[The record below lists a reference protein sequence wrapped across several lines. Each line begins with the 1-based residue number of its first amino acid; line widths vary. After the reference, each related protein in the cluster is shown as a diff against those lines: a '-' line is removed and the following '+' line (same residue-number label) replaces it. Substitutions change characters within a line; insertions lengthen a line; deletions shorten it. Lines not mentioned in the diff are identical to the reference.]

1 MYSKKINLFYYTK
14 EILCSCMVLFFTQRI
29 QAQRIENIHSYYSKR
44 QAVVEFDKGF
54 IVNNE
59 DIVLNTK
66 LYINKIFANYDLKF
80 QSIRKSPFSIHI
92 LFQQY
97 DNLLPVYQSSI
108 MVNIANSGRVLS
120 VINNL
125 IDKKNT
131 KSIETN
137 LPANQIF
144 FDGEK
149 SLAVFVDSLINDVGL
164 IERVHFNNQLIYT
177 NVLSSYLNPI
187 DTTVKAKV
195 FNPDPITAANVAYG
209 GNYSDMND
217 SDLIELNNQMQFK
230 DLKLKY
236 DSGFFIFENDRVKI
250 VRISPVVYYDTAV
263 KNRVPVY
270 GRGNKNFEG
279 LNCIYHITQAN
290 DYINKLSFN
299 LGNHQIWVDPHGRS
313 DDNSAFTNDGQSRY
327 LKFGDGGIDDAE
339 DADPII
345 HEYHHDIFD
354 DASQGGNVGLYRKS
368 IEEGSC
374 DFAAASYSKSITTNQ
389 WQKVYNWDGNNS
401 PIWLGRTVQTSKKY
415 PHDLNSNI
423 YNNGEMWSTFL
434 MDLEGSLGRDYL
446 HKLLYQSFYSAGI
459 NINDT
464 NMAMLLLQS
473 DTLINGAANCW
484 KICMHLTQSNRW
496 NCGTPVQQIDKQ
508 NFDIIN
514 TDQFVSVNNTTEK
527 MLNLSLFS
535 IDGKLISQ
543 QYIAVNALFLL
554 SKSEL
559 SKGVYILHISNQDI
573 NYTKKFTVY

>member
-1 MYSKKINLFYYTK
+1 MYSKKINLIYYTK

-29 QAQRIENIHSYYSKR
+29 QAQRIENINSYYSKR
-44 QAVVEFDKGF
+44 QAIVEFDKGF

-66 LYINKIFANYDLKF
+66 LYINKIFANYELKF
-80 QSIRKSPFSIHI
+80 QSIRKSPFSIHL

-125 IDKKNT
+125 IDLKNT

-230 DLKLKY
+230 YLKLKY

-263 KNRVPVY
+263 KNTVPVY

-313 DDNSAFTNDGQSRY
+313 DDNSAFTNNGQSRY

-401 PIWLGRTVQTSKKY
+401 PIWLGRTVQSSKKY
-415 PHDLNSNI
+415 PQDLNSNI

-554 SKSEL
+554 SKLEL

>member
-423 YNNGEMWSTFL
+423 YNNGEMWSTFF

>member
-1 MYSKKINLFYYTK
+1 M
-14 EILCSCMVLFFTQRI
+14 
-29 QAQRIENIHSYYSKR
+29 
-44 QAVVEFDKGF
+44 
-54 IVNNE
+54 
-59 DIVLNTK
+59 
-66 LYINKIFANYDLKF
+66 
-80 QSIRKSPFSIHI
+80 
-92 LFQQY
+92 
-97 DNLLPVYQSSI
+97 
-108 MVNIANSGRVLS
+108 
-120 VINNL
+120 
-125 IDKKNT
+125 
-131 KSIETN
+131 
-137 LPANQIF
+137 
-144 FDGEK
+144 
-149 SLAVFVDSLINDVGL
+149 FVDSLINDVGL

-434 MDLEGSLGRDYL
+434 MDLEEVWV
-446 HKLLYQSFYSAGI
+446 GI
-459 NINDT
+459 I
-464 NMAMLLLQS
+464 
-473 DTLINGAANCW
+473 
-484 KICMHLTQSNRW
+484 
-496 NCGTPVQQIDKQ
+496 
-508 NFDIIN
+508 
-514 TDQFVSVNNTTEK
+514 
-527 MLNLSLFS
+527 
-535 IDGKLISQ
+535 
-543 QYIAVNALFLL
+543 Y
-554 SKSEL
+554 
-559 SKGVYILHISNQDI
+559 I
-573 NYTKKFTVY
+573 NYYINHFIQQV